1 MQAKILQLIFKH
13 SYRAMVRDP
22 ENAIKKQD
30 ELWQE
35 MTSYAAKTAFGERYH
50 FKRIESLNDF
60 KRLIPIQT
68 YETLEP
74 FITKMIEGEKD
85 LLWPGKIKMFAKSS
99 GTSNAKS
106 KFIPLSKASLSE
118 NHYKGGRSI
127 LSILCHEFPN
137 RNIFESKNVSVAGSF
152 YKNEH
157 GKKIGDLSALLL
169 ANLPEWVQ
177 MNRLPSISAALM
189 LDWEEKI
196 EKVSDEILN
205 KDIGSLSGLPSWNL
219 ILLQRVLEKSG
230 CKTIAE
236 IWPNFQ
242 FYMHGGVNFEPYRK
256 SYSNLIGNPDLIFLE
271 TYNASEGFFA
281 IQDTFHEGENGMFLL
296 CDHGVFYEFLPM
308 KSIEDKEAKTLQL
321 NEVILG
327 ENYALI
333 ITTKSGLWRY
343 LIGDTLR
350 FISKDPYRIV
360 LTGRVKYFINVF
372 GEELIEENANEAI
385 RITCMLLN
393 CVVEE
398 FTVGPI
404 FPDASG
410 KGGHEW
416 LIEFKQ
422 SPKNL
427 EDFAKQLDLELKK
440 TNSDYEAK
448 RSANL
453 ALQLPVVRVLTKG
466 TCFAWLKSKNK
477 LGAQHKVPRLQNHR
491 GLIEELLKF

>member
-1 MQAKILQLIFKH
+1 
-13 SYRAMVRDP
+13 
-22 ENAIKKQD
+22 
-30 ELWQE
+30 
-35 MTSYAAKTAFGERYH
+35 
-50 FKRIESLNDF
+50 
-60 KRLIPIQT
+60 
-68 YETLEP
+68 
-74 FITKMIEGEKD
+74 
-85 LLWPGKIKMFAKSS
+85 
-99 GTSNAKS
+99 
-106 KFIPLSKASLSE
+106 
-118 NHYKGGRSI
+118 
-127 LSILCHEFPN
+127 
-137 RNIFESKNVSVAGSF
+137 
-152 YKNEH
+152 
-157 GKKIGDLSALLL
+157 
-169 ANLPEWVQ
+169 
-177 MNRLPSISAALM
+177 
-189 LDWEEKI
+189 
-196 EKVSDEILN
+196 
-205 KDIGSLSGLPSWNL
+205 
-219 ILLQRVLEKSG
+219 
-230 CKTIAE
+230 
-236 IWPNFQ
+236 
-242 FYMHGGVNFEPYRK
+242 
-256 SYSNLIGNPDLIFLE
+256 
-271 TYNASEGFFA
+271 
-281 IQDTFHEGENGMFLL
+281 
-296 CDHGVFYEFLPM
+296 LPM